1 MNYIIVLLWVQFVF
15 FIKYMLTNEN
25 NVFIITSYPIE
36 NGGDNVTKLNLNRLK
51 AERVAKGYTQE
62 DMAIAMNHKRNWYTK
77 RENGYC
83 DIGVNDFL
91 KIIEKLGYTGN
102 DVHIFLK

>member
-1 MNYIIVLLWVQFVF
+1 M
-15 FIKYMLTNEN
+15 
-25 NVFIITSYPIE
+25 
-36 NGGDNVTKLNLNRLK
+36 
-51 AERVAKGYTQE
+51 AKGYTQE

-91 KIIEKLGYTGN
+91 KIIETLGYTGN